1 MKKVLIIAGE
11 ASGDLHAA
19 ALVREVHKQT
29 PSVAFY
35 GVGSTRM
42 REAGVNLLADA
53 SEIAVVGITEVLTHV
68 GSIYRVYA
76 RIKDFLRSERPDML
90 ILVDFPDFNLLVG
103 RVAKKLDIPIVY
115 YISPQVWAW
124 RKGRIRTIAKLVKTM
139 LVVFPFEVEL
149 YRQEGVPVQF
159 VGHPLIDSVR
169 SELSVEEAR
178 HRIGLDP
185 RKRTVAILPGSR
197 KKEIDT
203 LLEDMLGAVQLL
215 AERHEDLQ
223 FVLPVAPTI
232 TAKYI
237 RSFTERCPVPVRLSE
252 GKVYDVLR
260 ASDAAI
266 VVSGTATLETGL
278 MGVPMV
284 IIYRVSRLTA
294 FLVKM
299 LATYDH
305 VGLVNIVADRRIV
318 PELVQEE
325 VTAGNISTALSAI
338 LSDPARKRTMKEDL
352 AAVRSRLGDSGASRK
367 AAEIVLRQLGGT
379 L

>member
-1 MKKVLIIAGE
+1 MPELGAWNT
-11 ASGDLHAA
+11 ARDYSLY
-19 ALVREVHKQT
+19 RT
-29 PSVAFY
+29 
-35 GVGSTRM
+35 
-42 REAGVNLLADA
+42 
-53 SEIAVVGITEVLTHV
+53 EIAVEPI
-68 GSIYRVYA
+68 
-76 RIKDFLRSERPDML
+76 ERPLDRH
-90 ILVDFPDFNLLVG
+90 PKVG
-103 RVAKKLDIPIVY
+103 RDVAVASIP
-115 YISPQVWAW
+115 
-124 RKGRIRTIAKLVKTM
+124 
-139 LVVFPFEVEL
+139 
-149 YRQEGVPVQF
+149 
-159 VGHPLIDSVR
+159 
-169 SELSVEEAR
+169 
-178 HRIGLDP
+178 
-185 RKRTVAILPGSR
+185 
-197 KKEIDT
+197 
-203 LLEDMLGAVQLL
+203 
-215 AERHEDLQ
+215 EDLQ

-338 LSDPARKRTMKEDL
+338 LSDHARTRTMKEDL